1 MEGMLVLK
9 MVKMGSERF
18 VGVLESSFAVCS
30 GLGLYFDCNL
40 EFVNV
45 YSQVLDSYDLVTS
58 LIYMYSMSRHCF
70 SATSAVYY
78 LLLWAYA
85 TSHLIYN
92 I

>member
-1 MEGMLVLK
+1 MLVLK
-9 MVKMGSERF
+9 MVKMGSEQF
-18 VGVLESSFAVCS
+18 GVVLESSLIECF
-30 GLGLYFDCNL
+30 GLGFYFDCNL

-45 YSQVLDSYDLVTS
+45 YSQGLDSYDLVSS
-58 LIYMYSMSRHCF
+58 LIYVYSLSRHCF